1 MRRDKR
7 EPNPARLSQEFL
19 SDGGGALVFGVFFSG
34 WFYFILFIKMFIFA
48 VLGLVPVIYFIRFY
62 F

>member
-19 SDGGGALVFGVFFSG
+19 SDSRGGGLCIVAG
-34 WFYFILFIKMFIFA
+34 FILFTKMFIFA